1 MLKCDQPR
9 GWKVADHPPK
19 GPQTQSAREGGRK
32 VMTMMIMMFLLNK
45 CFFVGF

>member
-19 GPQTQSAREGGRK
+19 GPQKQSASEEEEK
-32 VMTMMIMMFLLNK
+32 L
-45 CFFVGF
+45 